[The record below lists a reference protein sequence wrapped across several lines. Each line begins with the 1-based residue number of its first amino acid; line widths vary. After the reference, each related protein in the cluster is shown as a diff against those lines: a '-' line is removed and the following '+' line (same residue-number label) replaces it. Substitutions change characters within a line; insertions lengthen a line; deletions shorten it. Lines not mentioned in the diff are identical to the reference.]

1 MYYLTIKRRVYFSD
15 KLYDVCDHTALDS
28 KLSSLSVEA
37 LFFSFVLEIFIE
49 LRVAV
54 IKRRAETSE

>member
-1 MYYLTIKRRVYFSD
+1 MYFSD

-28 KLSSLSVEA
+28 KLSSLLVEA
-37 LFFSFVLEIFIE
+37 LFFSFVPLENCIE